1 MENKEI
7 AKNILNDFK
16 AELNFDN
23 WLENIGK
30 FPKNREKVY
39 SFNCKKIETL
49 QEAKKW
55 ISNDELW
62 EGVQRASSN
71 YLFNLF
77 QSQTGKGEMVD
88 EFGQCIANF
97 FHTHQALIKN
107 KIKEK
112 KLKVD
117 DTYIALYSIT
127 LEAFI
132 EFSINKVSKNI
143 NINLNLELLKLIN
156 EGYLPC
162 GWQFYQPKLITEY
175 SNIPFDY
182 SSGCLYIY

>member
-7 AKNILNDFK
+7 ARNILNDFK
-16 AELNFDN
+16 EELSFDN

-30 FPKNREKVY
+30 FPEDREKVH
-39 SFNCKKIETL
+39 SFDCKKVETL
-49 QEAKKW
+49 QDAKKW

-77 QSQTGKGEMVD
+77 QSQTGNGEVVD
-88 EFGQCIANF
+88 EFGQSVAKF
-97 FHTHQALIKN
+97 FHAHEALIKN
-107 KIKEK
+107 RIKEK

-117 DTYIALYSIT
+117 DTYTALYSIA

-132 EFSINKVSKNI
+132 EFSINKVSRNI
-143 NINLNLELLKLIN
+143 DVSLNLKLLRFVN

-162 GWQFYQPKLITEY
+162 GWRFYQPRIVAEY
-175 SNIPFDY
+175 SSIPFDY